1 MENEGQRSPLVYV
14 YNKGKENLRDKA
26 FDIRGN
32 NIKNT
37 SNPDEKHWLKMG
49 DIKWGY
55 KIRKTEEQSQHSR
68 K

>member
-32 NIKNT
+32 NIKRQLIQMKSTGRRWVILNEDT
-37 SNPDEKHWLKMG
+37 K
-49 DIKWGY
+49 
-55 KIRKTEEQSQHSR
+55 
-68 K
+68 